1 MKRLLSA
8 AVKEGN
14 IETGGRGPATKYKL
28 TPQAHVTMPLD
39 LATYFDKD
47 IDEREV
53 QESFNFD
60 LIRDVLLKVE
70 IFTKEE
76 LEVLNAAQMEF

>member
-1 MKRLLSA
+1 
-8 AVKEGN
+8 
-14 IETGGRGPATKYKL
+14 
-28 TPQAHVTMPLD
+28 MPLD
-39 LATYFDKD
+39 VATYFNKD

-60 LIRDVLLKVE
+60 LIRDVLPKVE

-76 LEVLNAAQMEF
+76 LEVLNVLKYSLITRKKQE